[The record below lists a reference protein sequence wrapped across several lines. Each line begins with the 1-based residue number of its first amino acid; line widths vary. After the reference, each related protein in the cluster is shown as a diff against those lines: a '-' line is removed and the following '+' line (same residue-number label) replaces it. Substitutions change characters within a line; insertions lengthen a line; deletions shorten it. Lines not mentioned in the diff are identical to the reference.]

1 MSKESPP
8 ELSAET
14 ERAVKCYGALLRA
27 TLSIRRDLSRQLGK
41 FDLTAAQFGM
51 MELLYRRGA
60 LTQRELAGELK
71 VSDAEIT
78 HLVEA
83 LYRKDLAARKKRAR
97 DRRYILI
104 NLTSYGKWYMGH
116 AEPSAVRI
124 MARRLEA
131 LAAEEQEELIRL
143 CGEIE
148 RERGEMTE
156 EKEIDIERD
165 YE

>member
-1 MSKESPP
+1 
-8 ELSAET
+8 
-14 ERAVKCYGALLRA
+14 
-27 TLSIRRDLSRQLGK
+27 
-41 FDLTAAQFGM
+41 
-51 MELLYRRGA
+51 GA

-71 VSDAEIT
+71 VSDAEVT

-83 LYRKDLAARKKRAR
+83 LYKKNFAARKRRAR

-104 NLTSYGKWYMGH
+104 NLTSFGKWFMGH

-124 MARRLEA
+124 MARKLEP

-143 CGEIE
+143 CSEIE
-148 RERGEMTE
+148 RERGEMEE

-165 YE
+165 YD